1 MALTHRRKVVNAL
14 KRLESI
20 VAEPFQAAGIEMT
33 MTLRFPVT
41 PQAVKPEPAEA
52 EEEELIL
59 EPPKVKHMPDATA
72 LKRWSDK
79 MEGVTP
85 TYNALETYAEHG
97 CWGWEKKKYA

>member
-1 MALTHRRKVVNAL
+1 
-14 KRLESI
+14 
-20 VAEPFQAAGIEMT
+20 
-33 MTLRFPVT
+33 
-41 PQAVKPEPAEA
+41 
-52 EEEELIL
+52 
-59 EPPKVKHMPDATA
+59 MPDATA